1 MIHLFNAF
9 HSPHGGSEQ
18 ETLQLYRLLSQQTS
32 TRLWA
37 ASSKGCPTLIGENN
51 ARRTRPVPSFM
62 PRGGTYI
69 FVGTH
74 WRGKLWPRLAAPPE
88 RLIYVYNTML
98 PNLLEST
105 AKVPPGWP
113 APEYVM
119 ISDFQRALL
128 GVPAEIHPSPIDLER
143 FTPAQTR
150 ATGALRIGRMS
161 RDTNDKH
168 NHKDIGLYRELADE
182 GIQWHLQGARCIA
195 SDIDHPSVH
204 LTAAGT
210 KAAAEFLRSLDIFY
224 YQTDT
229 HIETFGRVVIEAM
242 ACALPVVCHRHGGY
256 SDWIEHGHN
265 GLLFDNNE
273 EAKALLK
280 RLLNDSSERLRLG
293 LAARATV
300 EQMYSEKA
308 INERLEFY
316 LVPPRHP
323 LLRKT
328 GT

>member
-9 HSPHGGSEQ
+9 HSAHGGSEQ
-18 ETLQLYRLLSQQTS
+18 ETLQLYRLLSQQSS

-51 ARRTRPVPSFM
+51 ARRTRPVPGYM

-98 PNLLEST
+98 PNLLENT

-113 APEYVM
+113 KPEYVM
-119 ISDFQRALL
+119 ISDFQRRLL
-128 GVPAEIHPSPIDLER
+128 GVPAAIHPSPIDLDR
-143 FTPAQTR
+143 FTPATIR
-150 ATGALRIGRMS
+150 PEGALRIGRMS

-168 NHKDIGLYRELADE
+168 HPRDLTLYRELADE
-182 GIQWHLQGARCIA
+182 GIEWHLQGARCIA
-195 SDIDHPSVH
+195 PYINHHSVH

-210 KAAAEFLRSLDIFY
+210 RDAAGFLRSLDIFY
-224 YQTDT
+224 YQTAT
-229 HIETFGRVVIEAM
+229 HVETFGRVVIEAM

-256 SDWIEHGHN
+256 ADWIEHGHN
-265 GLLFDNNE
+265 GLLFDNND

-280 RLLNDSSERLRLG
+280 RLANDSNERLRLG
-293 LAARATV
+293 LAARETV
-300 EQMYSEKA
+300 EHMYSENA
-308 INERLEFY
+308 LNERLAFY
-316 LVPPRHP
+316 LAPPRHK
-323 LLRKT
+323 LLRQT
-328 GT
+328 G

>member
-9 HSPHGGSEQ
+9 HSAHGGSEQ
-18 ETLQLYRLLSQQTS
+18 ETLQLYRLLSQQTT

-37 ASSKGCPTLIGENN
+37 ASSRGCPTLIGENN
-51 ARRTRPVPSFM
+51 ARRTRPIPGYL

-98 PNLLEST
+98 PNVLENT

-113 APEYVM
+113 KPEYVM
-119 ISDFQRALL
+119 ISDFQRRLL
-128 GVPAEIHPSPIDLER
+128 GVPAAIHPSPINLLR

-150 ATGALRIGRMS
+150 AAGPLRMGRMS
-161 RDTNDKH
+161 RDTSDKH
-168 NHKDIGLYRELADE
+168 NPLDIALYRDLADE
-182 GIQWHLQGARCIA
+182 GVEWHLQGAECIA
-195 SDIDHPSVH
+195 SNISHPSVH

-210 KAAAEFLRSLDIFY
+210 LGAAEFLRSLDIFY

-229 HIETFGRVVIEAM
+229 AVETFGRVVFEAM
-242 ACALPVVCHRHGGY
+242 ACGLPVVCHRHGGY
-256 SDWIEHGHN
+256 SDWIKHGHN
-265 GLLFDNNE
+265 GLLFDNND

-280 RLLNDSSERLRLG
+280 RLANDSNERLRLG
-293 LAARATV
+293 LAARETV
-300 EQMYSEKA
+300 EKMYSESA

-316 LVPPRHP
+316 LAPPRHT
-323 LLRKT
+323 LMSQT
-328 GT
+328 GS